1 MRNRIAL
8 VAAIVV
14 FGLCISS
21 LRAADLMLANNG
33 KSDYK
38 IVTADNASP
47 CTKHAAEELQKFL
60 QQITGVKLPIITD
73 KQPKGP
79 KEIIIGSCDR
89 LKGVD
94 LKLDLATLGKEGYLI
109 RGVGDNLVIIGG
121 PLRGNLYGVYGFLE
135 DHLGCRW
142 FTPTVSRIPKLPLL
156 VVGALDDKQIPALE
170 YREPLLADCYDGDWC
185 ARNRM
190 NSSAGRLEEKHGGK
204 VKFGDGFF
212 CHTFNGMVP
221 PDKYFKEH
229 PEYFSLVKG
238 KRLGENT
245 QLCCT
250 NPDVIRLCTEAVQAA
265 RRAQPQSTVFS
276 VSQNDWDNHCE
287 CDACQA
293 LAKEEDSQMAP
304 VLQLVNSVA
313 KAVEKE
319 FPDKIVETLAYQWT
333 RKAPKELKPR
343 PNVVI
348 RLCSIECCFS
358 HPLATC
364 DSPQNKAFCADV
376 ETWAKLAPRLWVWD
390 YTTDFPNYLLPF
402 PNQHVL
408 GPNIRFFV
416 AHNVKGIFEED
427 TYQTTNS
434 EMAELDGYL
443 MAKALWNPKYD
454 LNRGAVEFLIEYY
467 VEAAAPIRQYLDMLH
482 KRVEREKIHV
492 NIWAQPDSPH
502 LTDELLI
509 KANELWQE
517 AEDLTS
523 SSPIILR
530 RVKLSRMSV
539 DYAIVERAR
548 LQAQKKLPANET
560 FQSLAAERF
569 KPFMEVL
576 KSSNLTHL
584 REGPP
589 FDKEAYRR
597 DLAKDLQIEQ

>member
-1 MRNRIAL
+1 MRNRITW

-14 FGLCISS
+14 WGLGVSA
-21 LRAADLMLANNG
+21 LQAGDLMLANNG

-79 KEIIIGSCDR
+79 KEVIIGNCER

-94 LKLDLATLGKEGYLI
+94 LKLDLATLGNEGYLL
-109 RGVGDNLVIIGG
+109 RAVGDNLLIIGG
-121 PLRGNLYGVYGFLE
+121 PLRGNLYGVYGLLE
-135 DHLGCRW
+135 DHFGCRW
-142 FTPTVSRIPKLPLL
+142 FTPTVSRIPKNPVL
-156 VVGALDDKQIPALE
+156 VIGALDDKQIPALE
-170 YREPLLADCYDGDWC
+170 YREPFVADCFDGDWC

-190 NSSAGRLEEKHGGK
+190 NSSSGRLEEKHGGK

-212 CHTFNGMVP
+212 CHTFNNMVP
-221 PDKYFKEH
+221 PGKYFKEH

-238 KRLGENT
+238 KRVGENT

-250 NPDVIRLCTEAVQAA
+250 NPEVIRLCTEAVLAA
-265 RRAQPQSTVFS
+265 MRAQPQSTVFS
-276 VSQNDWDNHCE
+276 VSQNDYDNHCE

-313 KAVEKE
+313 EAAGKE

-333 RKAPKELKPR
+333 RKAPKTIKPR
-343 PNVVI
+343 RNVVI

-364 DSPQNKAFCADV
+364 ESPQNKAFCADV
-376 ETWAKLAPRLWVWD
+376 EAWAKLAPRLWVWD
-390 YTTDFPNYLLPF
+390 YTTDFSNYLLPF
-402 PNQHVL
+402 PNRHVL
-408 GPNIRFFV
+408 GPNIRFLA
-416 AHNVKGIFEED
+416 AHNVRGIFEED
-427 TYQTTNS
+427 NYQSTNG
-434 EMAELDGYL
+434 EMSELDGYL
-443 MAKALWNPKYD
+443 MAKALWNPKCD
-454 LNRGAVEFLIEYY
+454 LNRATVEFLIENY

-482 KRVEREKIHV
+482 RRVDREKIHV
-492 NIWAQPDSPH
+492 NIWAGADSPH

-509 KANELWQE
+509 KANALWQE
-517 AEDLTS
+517 AEELTS
-523 SSPIILR
+523 SSPIVLR
-530 RVKLSRMSV
+530 RVKLARMSV
-539 DYAIVERAR
+539 DFAIMERAR
-548 LQAQKKLPANET
+548 LEAQKKLPANEA
-560 FQSLAAERF
+560 FQAVAAERF

-576 KSSNLTHL
+576 KGSNLTHL

-589 FDKEAYRR
+589 MDKDAYRR
-597 DLAKDLQIEQ
+597 DLAKALAIEE